1 MDRLTDAET
10 ELQIEFLVF
19 GLQCGSALVSFNY
32 PHFQDDMAKQFL
44 MNGTVYPSLAD
55 VFFISLADFL
65 ENFFVLHN
73 KRL

>member
-10 ELQIEFLVF
+10 EFQIEFLVF
-19 GLQCGSALVSFNY
+19 GLQCGSALVSFN
-32 PHFQDDMAKQFL
+32 HQDEMTKQFL
-44 MNGTVYPSLAD
+44 INGTVYPSLAD

-73 KRL
+73 